1 MKNIYIT
8 TTLPYVNAKPH
19 IGFALEIVR
28 ADTLAR
34 LQRLKG
40 VEVFFN
46 TGTDE
51 HGLKIHRK
59 AEEHGVGTQEYVD
72 GFAANLIMT
81 STVNEPA
88 RRAAAA
94 GTGQAA
100 AHLRKR
106 SGFESSPCLS
116 GACQGR

>member
-1 MKNIYIT
+1 MRQKERVLLAIYRQM
-8 TTLPYVNAKPH
+8 N
-19 IGFALEIVR
+19 
-28 ADTLAR
+28 
-34 LQRLKG
+34 
-40 VEVFFN
+40 N
-46 TGTDE
+46 N
-51 HGLKIHRK
+51 
-59 AEEHGVGTQEYVD
+59 VD

-116 GACQGR
+116 GACLGKITF